1 MKSFFK
7 NVLSTIV
14 GVVLSVVVVVLLF
27 IGIISI
33 AISALDSDKETKVKA
48 NSILKITLS
57 KPIVERASDNPFE
70 NLSITNMNPET
81 EITHVVQEVMN
92 FNDDLWDATSDM
104 QPPLKQQWE
113 NWAKEIESRQEEA
126 RKAVMKWR
134 ENGAIS

>member
-1 MKSFFK
+1 
-7 NVLSTIV
+7 
-14 GVVLSVVVVVLLF
+14 
-27 IGIISI
+27 
-33 AISALDSDKETKVKA
+33 
-48 NSILKITLS
+48 
-57 KPIVERASDNPFE
+57 
-70 NLSITNMNPET
+70 MNPET
-81 EITHVVQEVMN
+81 EITHVVQQLMN